1 MDIII
6 PCAGLSTRFPNMRP
20 KYLLVDYLGRRM
32 IELAANPYLG
42 KVRLHAVILH
52 QHEERYRVRD
62 LFSKVFGEAVN
73 VIILPNPTSGPAE
86 TIYRAIESIGLD
98 DVSPFMVHDC
108 DSVFSHE
115 EISIGN
121 HIYVDSLANHPE
133 LRTPAN
139 KSYVEINDQGIV
151 ISVME
156 KKIISDMFCVGGYQ
170 FKSASEYREAY
181 DDLIESSIGEIY
193 ISSIIDH
200 LISTGSVFT
209 TKQVHGYVD
218 LGTKEDW
225 ERFNDKPT
233 IFCDIDGTIVHNQ
246 SEYGENGYG
255 TTPRILENNVETLKR
270 ARARGCQIIFTTTRK
285 SKWRMVTSKLLSDLG
300 FEDCQLIMDLH
311 HAKRI
316 VVNDHAPTNPYPSAL
331 AINLKRDDDSLDQML
346 RM

>member
-32 IELAANPYLG
+32 IELAASPYLG
-42 KVRLHAVILH
+42 KIRLHAVILR
-52 QHEERYRVRD
+52 QHDERYGVSE
-62 LFSKVFGEAVN
+62 LFSKVFGETVN
-73 VIILPNPTSGPAE
+73 PIILPQPTSGPAE
-86 TIYRAIESIGLD
+86 TIYQALSMIGLD
-98 DVSPFMVHDC
+98 SDSSFMVHDC
-108 DSVFSHE
+108 DSIFDHDALGN
-115 EISIGN
+115 GN
-121 HIYVDSLANHPE
+121 HIYVDSLANHPD

-156 KKIISDMFCVGGYQ
+156 KRIISDMFCVGGYQ
-170 FKSASEYREAY
+170 FKSAEEYRTAY
-181 DDLIESSIGEIY
+181 GDLVESSMGEIY
-193 ISSIIDH
+193 ISSVIDH
-200 LISTGSVFT
+200 LISNGSIFT
-209 TKQVHGYVD
+209 TKPVNGFVD

-255 TTPRILENNVETLKR
+255 TLPRILDNNIGALRR
-270 ARARGCQIIFTTTRK
+270 AKDRGCQIIFTTTRK
-285 SKWRMVTSKLLSDLG
+285 SKWRSVTSKLLSDLG
-300 FEDCQLIMDLH
+300 FGDCMLIMDLH
-311 HAKRI
+311 HSRRMVI
-316 VVNDHAPTNPYPSAL
+316 NDHAPTNPYPSAV

>member
-32 IELAANPYLG
+32 VELAASPYVG
-42 KVRLHAVILH
+42 RFKLHAVVLR
-52 QHEERYRVRD
+52 QHDERYKVRD
-62 LFSKVFGEAVN
+62 LFSNVFGDTMD
-73 VIILPNPTSGPAE
+73 VIVLPESTSGPAE
-86 TIYRAIESIGLD
+86 TICKALEHIRLEEG
-98 DVSPFMVHDC
+98 SPFMVHDC
-108 DSVFSHE
+108 DSIFNHGELST
-115 EISIGN
+115 GN
-121 HIYVDSLANHPE
+121 HIYVDSLTNHPE

-170 FKSASEYREAY
+170 FRSAREYRSAY
-181 DDLIESSIGEIY
+181 DDLSKSSISEIY
-193 ISSIIDH
+193 ISSVIDH
-200 LISTGSVFT
+200 LISNGSVFT

-255 TTPRILENNVETLKR
+255 TTPMILGSNVETLKR
-270 ARARGCQIIFTTTRK
+270 AKAKGCQIIFTTTRK
-285 SKWRMVTSKLLSDLG
+285 SKWRSVTSKLLGDLG
-300 FEDCQLIMDLH
+300 FGDCTLIMDLH
-311 HAKRI
+311 HARR
-316 VVNDHAPTNPYPSAL
+316 VVINDHAPTNPYPSAL
-331 AINLKRDDDSLDQML
+331 AINIKRDDDSLDQML